1 MTRTDDERL
10 FSWYLGLIMSG
21 ATPEEAAEIIE
32 KIRANEAQ
40 VNAVGG
46 G

>member
-1 MTRTDDERL
+1 MKRSDTERL
-10 FSWYLGLIMSG
+10 FSWYLGLIASG
-21 ATPEEAAEIIE
+21 STPEEAAEIIAQ
-32 KIRANEAQ
+32 IRAEEAQ